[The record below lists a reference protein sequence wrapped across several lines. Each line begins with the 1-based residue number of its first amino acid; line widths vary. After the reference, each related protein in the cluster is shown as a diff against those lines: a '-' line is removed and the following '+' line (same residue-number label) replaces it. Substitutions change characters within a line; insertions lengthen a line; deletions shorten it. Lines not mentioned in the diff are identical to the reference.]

1 MLYMQAMALNKE
13 VVVCLLYALFLALQL
28 IGMILYCFRAVACCV
43 EEKVLSYQCKN
54 FTVFSYSLE
63 IQLAWLLS
71 HVLNLGISLLVVFVG
86 PEFLG
91 YCEVYR
97 KLIQLPKFWLFYGLL
112 TVAII
117 DFILILG
124 FHEEESRLREAVV
137 ATFLT
142 ENIVT
147 VVVVG
152 VFNFTPLNELAQR
165 LGTFPAILIK
175 LTLVLFFLTNS
186 SMFLIGTV
194 QLSFKVT
201 GLNNHLALGLSD
213 DFKTVFR
220 VLRNFA
226 YVVFYLRA
234 ASFFWQKIF
243 VDKRDILSHHQL
255 LQSSS
260 RRLTINI

>member
-1 MLYMQAMALNKE
+1 MVLNKE

-28 IGMILYCFRAVACCV
+28 LGMILYCIRAVECCV
-43 EEKVLSYQCKN
+43 QERVLSYQCKN

-63 IQLAWLLS
+63 IELTWLLS
-71 HVLNLGISLLVVFVG
+71 HLLNLGISLLVIFIG

-91 YCEVYR
+91 YDKVYR
-97 KLIQLPKFWLFYGLL
+97 KLIHLPKFWLFYCLL
-112 TVAII
+112 AVAII
-117 DFILILG
+117 DFILILA
-124 FHEEESRLREAVV
+124 FYEESGRLQEAVV
-137 ATFLT
+137 AAFLA
-142 ENIVT
+142 ENMVT

-152 VFNFTPLNELAQR
+152 VFNFTPLKELARR
-165 LGTFPAILIK
+165 LGTFPGVLIK
-175 LTLVLFFLTNS
+175 VTLVLFFVTNC

-201 GLNNHLALGLSD
+201 GLNDRSAFNLSD
-213 DFKTVFR
+213 DLKIVFR

-243 VDKRDILSHHQL
+243 LDKRNILSHHQL

-260 RRLTINI
+260 QSLIAYI